1 MARLARLAIGG
12 LPHHVIQ
19 RGHNGQAVFVDGS
32 DRAFFLDCL
41 RDAALRHAVAIHAYV
56 LMENHYH
63 LLLTPETGPTI
74 SRMMQDLGRRYVR
87 FFNDRHGRRGTLWE
101 GRYRSNVLE
110 PETFLL
116 ACMVALD
123 TNPVRS
129 GGAER
134 AALYPWSSH
143 AHYAGIRVD
152 PVVTPPAQYWGLGNT
167 PFAREAAYS
176 ALVQEGL
183 SQEQLATIADGAL
196 RGWALGSAEFVGK
209 TQKSTARRIS
219 KREPGRPPLAS
230 QKVPS

>member
-19 RGHNGQAVFVDGS
+19 RGHNGQPVFVDGA

-41 RDAALRHAVAIHAYV
+41 REAALRHVVAIHAYV

-63 LLLTPETGPTI
+63 LLLTAESGSAI

-110 PETFLL
+110 AETFLL

-123 TNPVRS
+123 TNPVRNGS
-129 GGAER
+129 VESP
-134 AALYPWSSH
+134 ALYPWSSH
-143 AHYAGIRVD
+143 THYAGIRVD

-183 SQEQLATIADGAL
+183 SQEQLAMITDGAL
-196 RGWALGSAEFVGK
+196 RGWALGSTEFVAK
-209 TQKSTARRIS
+209 TQKNTARRIS
-219 KREPGRPPLAS
+219 RGVPGRPPLVS
-230 QKVPS
+230 KISLT